1 MAKKTFTVIGMKCV
15 NCKANVERA
24 IKALPGVAEAV
35 VSLEDANVTVDYD
48 EALVN
53 PQDMKDA
60 VEDLGR
66 FEMTI

>member
-1 MAKKTFTVIGMKCV
+1 MTKNTFSVSGMKCV

-24 IKALPGVAEAV
+24 LKALPGVVEAV
-35 VSLEDANVTVDYD
+35 ACLEDANVTIEYD
-48 EALVN
+48 EALVT

-60 VEDLGR
+60 VEDFGR

>member
-1 MAKKTFTVIGMKCV
+1 MIKKIFSVSGMKCV

-24 IKALPGVAEAV
+24 IKALPGVADAV
-35 VSLEDANVTVDYD
+35 VSLEDANVAVDYD

>member
-1 MAKKTFTVIGMKCV
+1 MEKKIFSVSGMKCV

-24 IKALPGVAEAV
+24 LKALPGVVEAV

-48 EALVN
+48 EALVT
-53 PQDMKDA
+53 PQQMKDA

-66 FEMTI
+66 FEITI